1 MRGGARARSGA
12 PAGPPGEEVNA
23 LAAACSVGLLT
34 GLGVSALNLLDEG
47 LLELCE
53 AVRALA
59 GGRGLGAAAIVA
71 LPVLGGLGAAGL
83 REIAGGDFG
92 EGGNETAEGEG
103 SLARAA
109 ARPWLRAGAAVL
121 TLGTGSS
128 LGPEGPSVDIGRD
141 WARFLDGTALFR
153 GQSARGGVPTTS
165 SRAAPAAGA
174 RRSQALVAAGAAAGV
189 AAGFNAAISGV
200 FFALETAR
208 PADRGGLGALES
220 AGSSREGEAPLVM
233 VLLAAVVAAVVS
245 SSVLGD
251 DPAFNIPPYSLNS
264 TVVDIPASW
273 LLGLASGGVSV
284 AFLNLERAS
293 ARSFA
298 FLERDAGVP
307 RGLLPAA
314 GALFGGLLVL
324 ARPEIAY
331 RGFANFNLI
340 LRGFDGSGV
349 SYGAAALFQI
359 AVLKV
364 VATAVGRGS
373 GLVGGLLAPSLFVG
387 AALGFG
393 FGDLAQPLGLDLG
406 QPALYSLVGMAAVL
420 AGVCRVPL
428 TAALLTFELTQN
440 YSVLVPTLGAV
451 GLSFWVSS
459 AAEAGR
465 EKTATQG
472 APVEDARSAPAA
484 ARVPAP
490 PAGLLLAPSLATLE
504 GLPVADV
511 MDASPLLVNGHA
523 PAVESVSALLA
534 SAKPVCL
541 VVDGE
546 ERLVGA
552 VPLKALQQALAAEA
566 ATMAPGLKTQQLAL
580 SLGCAVTQGRLG
592 SCAPDSP
599 CLAALLEAAAEAGS
613 REPDG
618 GWSLEHLGEAVPQG
632 LMPVVNNE
640 GAPVGALVVDDI
652 GDALARRA
660 IAKEL

>member
-1 MRGGARARSGA
+1 MA
-12 PAGPPGEEVNA
+12 A
-23 LAAACSVGLLT
+23 LAAACWVGLLT
-34 GLGVSALNLLDEG
+34 GAGVSALNLLDEG
-47 LLELCE
+47 LLQLCDS
-53 AVRALA
+53 ARLVA
-59 GGRGLGAAAIVA
+59 GGRGLGAVA
-71 LPVLGGLGAAGL
+71 VVVLPVFGGLGAAAL

-92 EGGNETAEGEG
+92 EGGEEAAESKG
-103 SLARAA
+103 SPAKA

-141 WARFLDGTALFR
+141 WAHFLDGTALFR
-153 GQSARGGVPTTS
+153 GQSARAGGATLP
-165 SRAAPAAGA
+165 RAAHATCA
-174 RRSQALVAAGAAAGV
+174 RRKALVAAGSAAGV

-200 FFALETAR
+200 FFALETALL
-208 PADRGGLGALES
+208 ADRGGMGVADT
-220 AGSSREGEAPLVM
+220 AGGSRVGEAPLVM

-264 TVVDIPASW
+264 TVADVPASW
-273 LLGLASGGVSV
+273 LLGLASGVVSV
-284 AFLNLERAS
+284 AFVNLERTS
-293 ARSFA
+293 TRFFA
-298 FLERDAGVP
+298 FLERDADVP

-314 GALFGGLLVL
+314 GALFGSLLVL

-340 LRGFDGSGV
+340 LRGFDGAGI

-359 AVLKV
+359 SVLKL

-373 GLVGGLLAPSLFVG
+373 GLVGGILAPSLFVG

-393 FGDLAQPLGLDLG
+393 FGDLVQPLGLGLG

-451 GLSFWVSS
+451 GLSFWVAS
-459 AAEAGR
+459 AADRVHARTRTPGSPAE
-465 EKTATQG
+465 G
-472 APVEDARSAPAA
+472 APGSPALARE
-484 ARVPAP
+484 VPLE
-490 PAGLLLAPSLATLE
+490 GRLVPSLAALE
-504 GLPVADV
+504 GLLVADV
-511 MDASPLLVNGHA
+511 MDASPMIVKGRA
-523 PAVESVSALLA
+523 PALESVSALLA

-546 ERLVGA
+546 ERLFGA
-552 VPLKALQQALAAEA
+552 VPLKALEQALAAEA
-566 ATMAPGLKTQQLAL
+566 TAMNPDLKTQQLVL
-580 SLGCAVTQGRLG
+580 SLGCAVSQGRLG
-592 SCAPDSP
+592 SCALGSP
-599 CLAALLEAAAEAGS
+599 CVAALLEAAAEAGS

-618 GWSLEHLGEAVPQG
+618 GWSLELLREAVPHG
-632 LMPVVNNE
+632 LVPVVDKK
-640 GAPVGALVVDDI
+640 GTAVGALVVGDI
-652 GDALARRA
+652 GDTLARRA
-660 IAKEL
+660 IAQELEPVRADKK

>member
-1 MRGGARARSGA
+1 VA
-12 PAGPPGEEVNA
+12 A

-34 GLGVSALNLLDEG
+34 GGGVSALNLLDEG
-47 LLELCE
+47 LLQLCD
-53 AVRALA
+53 RARLVA
-59 GGRGLGAAAIVA
+59 DAHGLGAAAVVV
-71 LPVLGGLGAAGL
+71 LPVFGGLGAAAL
-83 REIAGGDFG
+83 RELAGGDFG
-92 EGGNETAEGEG
+92 EGGDEAAERKG
-103 SLARAA
+103 SLAKA

-153 GQSARGGVPTTS
+153 GQSACGGGANSP
-165 SRAAPAAGA
+165 RAALATRA
-174 RRSQALVAAGAAAGV
+174 RRKALVAAGSAAGV

-200 FFALETAR
+200 FFALETALL
-208 PADRGGLGALES
+208 ADRGGVGAAVP
-220 AGSSREGEAPLVM
+220 AGGSREGEAPLVM

-264 TVVDIPASW
+264 TVADVPASW

-293 ARSFA
+293 TRFFA
-298 FLERDAGVP
+298 FLERDADVP

-324 ARPEIAY
+324 MRPEIAY

-340 LRGFDGSGV
+340 LRGFDGSGI

-359 AVLKV
+359 SVLKL

-373 GLVGGLLAPSLFVG
+373 GLVGGILAPSLFVG

-451 GLSFWVSS
+451 GLSFWVVS
-459 AAEAGR
+459 AADTERSRTRAPGAPA
-465 EKTATQG
+465 ESAPG
-472 APVEDARSAPAA
+472 APVPARE
-484 ARVPAP
+484 VPP
-490 PAGLLLAPSLATLE
+490 EGLLVPSLAALE

-511 MDASPLLVNGHA
+511 MDASPLLVKGRA
-523 PAVESVSALLA
+523 PALESVSALLV

-546 ERLVGA
+546 GRLVGA
-552 VPLKALQQALAAEA
+552 VPLKALEQALAAKVTA
-566 ATMAPGLKTQQLAL
+566 MTPGLKTQELAL
-580 SLGCAVTQGRLG
+580 SLGCAVSQGRLG
-592 SCAPDSP
+592 SCALGSP
-599 CLAALLEAAAEAGS
+599 CVTALLEAAAEAGS
-613 REPDG
+613 REPKG
-618 GWSLEHLGEAVPQG
+618 GWSLELLGEEVPHG
-632 LMPVVNNE
+632 LVPVVDNK
-640 GAPVGALVVDDI
+640 GTAVGALVVEDI

-660 IAKEL
+660 IAQELEPVQVDKK